1 MGQQQLLLIVLS
13 VLIAGVS
20 VALGFTIFA
29 ATAASANLDAVIDD
43 LLQLASRAQ
52 LYYHQPELNGAG
64 NSFVNISMKDIS
76 SEAVNSNGVYSIK
89 TAGSARQVVL
99 QGIGTRDG
107 DGDGT
112 NCTAFIEVFAD
123 SVAITIANR

>member
-1 MGQQQLLLIVLS
+1 MGRQQLLLIVLS

-29 ATAASANLDAVIDD
+29 ATAASANLDAVIND

-52 LYYHQPELNGAG
+52 FYYHQPELNGGG
-64 NSFVNISMKDIS
+64 NSFTKISMKDITG
-76 SEAVNSNGVYSIK
+76 EAVNNNGVYSIK

-99 QGIGTRDG
+99 QGIG
-107 DGDGT
+107 
-112 NCTAFIEVFAD
+112 
-123 SVAITIANR
+123 